1 MYQLSLQQERKLKRL
16 AKTLESGDVGLL
28 TVIEEAENALEA
40 KLEALEAKFPTFRQP
55 DDGKDGSDGLDG
67 ATGEA
72 GTDGLDGKDG
82 IDGKDGVNG
91 LPGAK
96 GERGLSG
103 LSGLPGTDGKD
114 GADGFIDVAT
124 VAYLEDKI
132 SNVEDEIEKQKK
144 LLKPTFFGGVGGIK
158 EIIAG
163 ANVTIDN
170 SNAQYPVVSAAAGGG
185 ISDGDKG
192 DITVTGTGATWTID
206 AGVVTAAK
214 TSADVQTSLGKA
226 DSASQPGH
234 THTAANITDFA
245 SAVALTASV
254 AANTAKISY
263 PSGDATKMGHITVTQ
278 AVNLDTMESD
288 IATNTAKVG
297 ITAGQASAI
306 TANTAKISFDATSS
320 TRLANTSGTN
330 TGDNATNSQYSGLAA
345 SKQDTLVSATNI
357 KTINGDS
364 LLGAGDIVISG
375 SGLSQPQIM
384 ARLSIGF

>member
-1 MYQLSLQQERKLKRL
+1 MSQLSLQQERKLKRL

-114 GADGFIDVAT
+114 GADGFLDVAT

-132 SNVEDEIEKQKK
+132 SSVEDEIERQKK
-144 LLKPTFFGGVGGIK
+144 LLRPMVFGGVGGIK

-163 ANVTIDN
+163 ANVLIDN
-170 SNAQYPVVSAAAGGG
+170 TNAQYPVIHSSSAVSKTINLNG
-185 ISDGDKG
+185 DGSFNNMVDA
-192 DITVTGTGATWTID
+192 TGTKT
-206 AGVVTAAK
+206 GV
-214 TSADVQTSLGKA
+214 
-226 DSASQPGH
+226 
-234 THTAANITDFA
+234 F
-245 SAVALTASV
+245 
-254 AANTAKISY
+254 
-263 PSGDATKMGHITVTQ
+263 
-278 AVNLDTMESD
+278 
-288 IATNTAKVG
+288 
-297 ITAGQASAI
+297 TAGQLTSLVGTGVYKTKNLAYSAGQIII
-306 TANTAKISFDATSS
+306 T
-320 TRLANTSGTN
+320 
-330 TGDNATNSQYSGLAA
+330 
-345 SKQDTLVSATNI
+345 V
-357 KTINGDS
+357 
-364 LLGAGDIVISG
+364 V
-375 SGLSQPQIM
+375 
-384 ARLSIGF
+384 